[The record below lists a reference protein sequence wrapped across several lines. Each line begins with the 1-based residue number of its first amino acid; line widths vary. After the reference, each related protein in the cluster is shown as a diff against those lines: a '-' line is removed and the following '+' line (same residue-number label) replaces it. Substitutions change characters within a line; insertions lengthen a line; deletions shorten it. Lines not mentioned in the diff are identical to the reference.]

1 MVDMKQVRMLSTQK
15 EKTWKS
21 MLLKWEVLLALILIA
36 VCLGLKITAPNIV
49 SFSALVDNTM
59 VFINQGFVLLSMLTI
74 LVIGE
79 IDISVGSVACLS
91 SVVMAYVYKQ
101 GVPFA
106 LALVIAL
113 VVGVLCGL
121 INGLIITRFKELA
134 PMIVTLATM
143 TIYRGIAYMILGQK
157 SAGGFPAWYSKLG
170 WGYISEHVKIPINLL
185 AFLLCAIVV
194 CVIMHCTV
202 VGKHIFAIGTNAL
215 TSEYTGVSVRK
226 IKLVLYTINGLM
238 ASVTGIFLMGRLG
251 SARPNVAQNY
261 ELDVIAMCVLGG
273 VSTSGGKG
281 SVPGVIISIF
291 LLGFLQYGMNINNVP
306 GQIVPMVTGIL
317 LLLVLVIPNIS
328 KAIRNKMKIQKM

>member
-1 MVDMKQVRMLSTQK
+1 
-15 EKTWKS
+15 

-143 TIYRGIAYMILGQK
+143 TIYRGIAYMILGDK
-157 SAGGFPAWYSKLG
+157 SAGGFPAWFSKLG

>member
-36 VCLGLKITAPNIV
+36 VCLGLKITVPNIV

-113 VVGVLCGL
+113 VVGVL
-121 INGLIITRFKELA
+121 
-134 PMIVTLATM
+134 
-143 TIYRGIAYMILGQK
+143 
-157 SAGGFPAWYSKLG
+157 
-170 WGYISEHVKIPINLL
+170 
-185 AFLLCAIVV
+185 
-194 CVIMHCTV
+194 
-202 VGKHIFAIGTNAL
+202 
-215 TSEYTGVSVRK
+215 
-226 IKLVLYTINGLM
+226 
-238 ASVTGIFLMGRLG
+238 
-251 SARPNVAQNY
+251 
-261 ELDVIAMCVLGG
+261 
-273 VSTSGGKG
+273 
-281 SVPGVIISIF
+281 
-291 LLGFLQYGMNINNVP
+291 
-306 GQIVPMVTGIL
+306 
-317 LLLVLVIPNIS
+317 
-328 KAIRNKMKIQKM
+328 